1 MKERLSVLGSKQ
13 AWCVW
18 GLCVVFVVW
27 LFNLQTSYAVL
38 SPKIQNDLAL
48 TIAQIGLIGSIYT
61 WAFAVVQFISGPLL
75 DRFGLRKCMPVAVA
89 LVTVGALLYSSAH
102 SFEVLLLAQI
112 CLAFGAAFG
121 FVGAGFAGDKWFGAA
136 KYGLMFGLAQ
146 AVASIGSA
154 VGTPAINYFANT
166 YDWRGVLFAFFIF
179 GIALVASCLVWVR
192 DAKTSNAPRVFELSL
207 PRQIVS
213 ELKACFKQPNVW
225 LSALIAGTSFGIML
239 AVGVLWGPRIIAAH
253 GFESGALATALLW
266 LGLAVGAPLFNIISN
281 KLGSRKI
288 PFAAGILLQLTIVA
302 GIVFAFSSSE
312 PVLLSLMFLL
322 GLTAGAHM
330 LGFTVAGE
338 SVPGNLVGS
347 ASAIVN
353 ATCFIIGGVAMSL
366 PAHLL
371 LSQEPTLANFQQ
383 ALLVMPIILVVAF
396 VLSIFVRETYS
407 RND

>member
-1 MKERLSVLGSKQ
+1 MKEKLSILGSKQ

-48 TIAQIGLIGSIYT
+48 TIAQIGLISSIYT

-75 DRFGLRKCMPVAVA
+75 DRFGMRKCMPVAVA
-89 LVTVGALLYSSAH
+89 LVTFGALLYSSAH
-102 SFEVLLLAQI
+102 SFEALLLAQI

-154 VGTPAINYFANT
+154 IGTPAISYFAGT
-166 YDWRGVLFAFFIF
+166 YDWRAVLFAFFIF
-179 GIALVASCLVWVR
+179 GIALIASCLLWVR
-192 DAKTSNAPRVFELSL
+192 DAKISNTPRVFKLSL
-207 PRQIVS
+207 PKQIVS
-213 ELKACFKQPNVW
+213 ELRACFKQPNIW
-225 LSALIAGTSFGIML
+225 LSALIAGASFGIML

-281 KLGSRKI
+281 KLRSRKI
-288 PFAAGILLQLTIVA
+288 PFAVGILLQLASVA
-302 GIVFAFSSSE
+302 AIIFVSSPSE
-312 PVLLSLMFLL
+312 LALLSLMFLL
-322 GLTAGAHM
+322 GLAAGAHM

-371 LSQEPTLANFQQ
+371 PSHEPTLANFQQ
-383 ALLVMPIILVVAF
+383 ALLVMPIILAVAF
-396 VLSIFVRETYS
+396 VLSIFVRETSS